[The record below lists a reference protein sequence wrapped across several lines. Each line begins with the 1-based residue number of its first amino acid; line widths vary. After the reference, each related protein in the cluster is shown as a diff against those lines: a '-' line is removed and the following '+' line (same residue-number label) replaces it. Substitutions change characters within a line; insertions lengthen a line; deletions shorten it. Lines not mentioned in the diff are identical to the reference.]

1 MTLKD
6 YIEKHYQDYS
16 LRTRKDIHL
25 NYIKQAMY
33 DSVYKGEP
41 SIYMDDNYQ
50 KYCCKKGD
58 YLYVFQAETQGAES
72 GGWWVVTLDKTKEQ
86 YGPIETNLYGIPV
99 KDMYETF
106 KDCKN
111 MKTSPLIPES
121 VGNLTR
127 TYENC
132 ISLKSPV
139 CMPSAYEG
147 DGTFKN
153 CIGFTDLSKC
163 DINIGWC
170 ENILDGCVNITHAP
184 HSIDGITIEDNRTQY
199 IVKFMEALG
208 DTECPASILY
218 AKEFEA
224 IQNSWQK
231 NEPQE
236 YSEADDILG
245 DETDAAI
252 QAIKNLKLQTQELND
267 KIDLFESFISEMGLE
282 KLWNTFMENN
292 RDTKSTEDI
301 LL

>member
-6 YIEKHYQDYS
+6 YIEKQYQDYS
-16 LRTRKDIHL
+16 RETRKDIHL
-25 NYIKQAMY
+25 NYIKQAMHN
-33 DSVYKGEP
+33 SAYKSEP
-41 SIYMDDNYQ
+41 SIYMDDTYR

-58 YLYVFQAETQGAES
+58 YLYIFQDETPGAEA
-72 GGWWVVTLDKTKEQ
+72 GGWWIKPLDKTKET

-99 KDMYETF
+99 TDMYQTF
-106 KDCKN
+106 KDCTN
-111 MKTSPLIPES
+111 MKISPDIPES
-121 VGNLTR
+121 VENLTE

-132 ISLKSPV
+132 ISLESPV
-139 CMPSAYEG
+139 CVPNAYEG
-147 DGTFKN
+147 NLMFKN

-163 DINIGWC
+163 DINIGWYK
-170 ENILDGCVNITHAP
+170 NILDGCANITHAP
-184 HSIDGITIEDNRTQY
+184 RSIDGITIEDDRTQY

-208 DTECPASILY
+208 DTECLASRLY

-224 IQNSWQK
+224 IQNSMQQ
-231 NEPQE
+231 NESQE

-245 DETDAAI
+245 DETDVAI
-252 QAIKNLKLQTQELND
+252 QAIKNLRLQTQELND

-292 RDTKSTEDI
+292 RDTKNTEDI